1 MTREEAWREYVE
13 KNNME
18 VPQDRLEEEIRM
30 IRADLMHQMRYDTMS
45 GGPIHPFPELELE
58 QQKEDIY
65 AAALWEVKSEL
76 VIRELIQTLD
86 ITVTKEELESE
97 AEGMAQRQ
105 NTTVREIKRFFGDN
119 LRMLE
124 WDVKKQKAMALALSE
139 SDFR

>member
-1 MTREEAWREYVE
+1 MTKEEAWRAYVE
-13 KNNME
+13 TYDIE

-76 VIRELIQTLD
+76 VMKDLIRTQA
-86 ITVTKEELESE
+86 ITVSKEELEVE
-97 AEGMAQRQ
+97 AEAMAQRQ
-105 NTTVREIKRFFGDN
+105 NTTVTEIKRFFGED
-119 LRMLE
+119 LSMLE
-124 WDVKKQKAMALALSE
+124 WDVKKQKAMMWVLS
-139 SDFR
+139 RV

>member
-1 MTREEAWREYVE
+1 MTKEEAWRAYVE
-13 KNNME
+13 TYDIE

-76 VIRELIQTLD
+76 VMKDLIRTQA
-86 ITVTKEELESE
+86 ITVSKEELEVE
-97 AEGMAQRQ
+97 AEAMAQR
-105 NTTVREIKRFFGDN
+105 RR
-119 LRMLE
+119 
-124 WDVKKQKAMALALSE
+124 
-139 SDFR
+139 

>member
-13 KNNME
+13 KYNLE

-76 VIRELIQTLD
+76 VMKDLIRTQA
-86 ITVTKEELESE
+86 ITVSKEELEAE
-97 AEGMAQRQ
+97 AEAMAQRQ
-105 NTTVREIKRFFGDN
+105 NTTVTEIKRFFGED
-119 LRMLE
+119 LSMLE
-124 WDVKKQKAMALALSE
+124 WDVKKQKAMMWVLSLV
-139 SDFR
+139 